1 MNIFWQISDE
11 DQQGT
16 APFLHRQPDN
26 PGGFDSLLHHRAAR
40 SAVSKPFSAVEASS
54 RVQTTPNQALAKE
67 MGKRKRQSK
76 TAGPS
81 SASQKRSQ
89 QSPNRLPSDSLTT
102 DNHGP
107 DVLTVNHIV
116 EDESRNPIGHEPDTN
131 AGIRPDHNEHE
142 SVEEETNNLG
152 GEQEN
157 DENENVENE
166 DNENENQEN
175 EIRESENDELEDDSE
190 TLAKSTTSKKVIDLN
205 EIKKFGQKVD
215 RTGLVYVS
223 RIPPG
228 MGPSKLK
235 HLLSKWGAIGRIYL
249 ARDEKAEESKRK
261 FNKKGKMRK
270 NLKDKHQ
277 SFLFKEGWVEFI
289 DKKVARRVAEMLNTR
304 PIGGKPS
311 DRYYSDLW
319 TLTYLPKFKWTN
331 LSDQIAIER
340 RIKEQLVR
348 NSLEESK
355 ISQDWYLG
363 MVEKNS
369 TNQKILAKQLK
380 KKPDSAATAKAG
392 KPLDFRQRELP
403 SAQNEHGSKLKSVL
417 DGLF

>member
-1 MNIFWQISDE
+1 
-11 DQQGT
+11 
-16 APFLHRQPDN
+16 
-26 PGGFDSLLHHRAAR
+26 
-40 SAVSKPFSAVEASS
+40 
-54 RVQTTPNQALAKE
+54 

-76 TAGPS
+76 PAGTS

-89 QSPNRLPSDSLTT
+89 QSPKRLASDNLTT
-102 DNHGP
+102 ENHEP
-107 DVLTVNHIV
+107 DVPTVNQTV
-116 EDESRNPIGHEPDTN
+116 ENESRNTIDDEPDTT
-131 AGIRPDHNEHE
+131 AAVRPDQEDNEILKD
-142 SVEEETNNLG
+142 ETNNSG
-152 GEQEN
+152 GEKEN
-157 DENENVENE
+157 DENEDVENE

-175 EIRESENDELEDDSE
+175 ENDELEDDSE
-190 TLAKSTTSKKVIDLN
+190 TLAKSTTAKKVIDLN

-304 PIGGKPS
+304 PIGS
-311 DRYYSDLW
+311 
-319 TLTYLPKFKWTN
+319 
-331 LSDQIAIER
+331 
-340 RIKEQLVR
+340 
-348 NSLEESK
+348 
-355 ISQDWYLG
+355 
-363 MVEKNS
+363 
-369 TNQKILAKQLK
+369 
-380 KKPDSAATAKAG
+380 
-392 KPLDFRQRELP
+392 
-403 SAQNEHGSKLKSVL
+403 
-417 DGLF
+417 